1 MILTSVRK
9 VRNKIILNFD
19 NSEKLEIAYEVYL
32 NSGLIKGDKID
43 KKKIDKLI
51 SENEFFNIKSSA
63 YRYLGNRNHSSF
75 ELRVKLTKKGYQKS
89 IIEKVILDLK
99 EKGYINDHKFAE
111 SFVKNRIEKRKEGI
125 VKINSELRKKGISS
139 EIISDVINNFTDDP
153 IHFQNALQLTQKKY
167 QSLKNKDL
175 DFQKLKG
182 RLFNFLKGKGY
193 TTDIILK
200 VIDAVL
206 VNESE
211 DELEYQIF
219 NNMKHS

>member
-9 VRNKIILNFD
+9 IRNKIILNFD

-32 NSGLIKGDKID
+32 NSGLIKGDEVD
-43 KKKIDKLI
+43 KKKNEKLKY
-51 SENEFFNIKSSA
+51 ENEFFQAKSSA

-75 ELRVKLTKKGYQKS
+75 ELRVKLTKKEYQKL
-89 IIEKVILDLK
+89 IIEKVIEDLRA
-99 EKGYINDHKFAE
+99 KGYVNDQKFAE

-125 VKINSELRKKGISS
+125 VKINSELRKKGISN

-153 IHFQNALQLTQKKY
+153 IHFQNALQLARKKH
-167 QSLKNKDL
+167 QSLIKKNL

-193 TTDIILK
+193 TTEIILK
-200 VIDAVL
+200 VLDTVL

-211 DELEYQIF
+211 DDIEY
-219 NNMKHS
+219 

>member
-9 VRNKIILNFD
+9 FRNKIILHFD
-19 NSEKLEIAYEVYL
+19 NFETLEIAYEVYL
-32 NSGLIKGDKID
+32 NSGLIKGDEVD
-43 KKKIDKLI
+43 KKKIEKLKY
-51 SENEFFNIKSSA
+51 ENEFFQTKSSA

-75 ELRVKLTKKGYQKS
+75 ELRVKLSKKGYQKL
-89 IIEKVILDLK
+89 IIEKVIKDLSA
-99 EKGYINDHKFAE
+99 KGYIDDQKFTE

-125 VKINSELRKKGISS
+125 VKINSELRKKGISN

-153 IHFQNALQLTQKKY
+153 IHLQNAFQLARKKY

-193 TTDIILK
+193 TTEIILK
-200 VIDAVL
+200 VLDTVL
-206 VNESE
+206 VNEGE
-211 DELEYQIF
+211 DELEY
-219 NNMKHS
+219 

>member
-9 VRNKIILNFD
+9 FRNKIILHFD
-19 NSEKLEIAYEVYL
+19 NFETLEIAYEVYL
-32 NSGLIKGDKID
+32 NSGLIKGDEVD
-43 KKKIDKLI
+43 KKKIEKLKY
-51 SENEFFNIKSSA
+51 ENEFFQTKSSA

-75 ELRVKLTKKGYQKS
+75 ELRVKLSKKGYQKL
-89 IIEKVILDLK
+89 IIEKVIKDLSA
-99 EKGYINDHKFAE
+99 KGYIDDQKFTE

-125 VKINSELRKKGISS
+125 VKINSELRKKGISN

-153 IHFQNALQLTQKKY
+153 IHLQNAFQLARKKY

-193 TTDIILK
+193 TTEIILK
-200 VIDAVL
+200 VLDTVL
-206 VNESE
+206 VNEGE
-211 DELEYQIF
+211 DQLEY
-219 NNMKHS
+219 

>member
-9 VRNKIILNFD
+9 FRNKIVLHFD
-19 NSEKLEIAYEVYL
+19 NSETLEIAYEVYL
-32 NSGLIKGDKID
+32 NSGLIKGDEVD
-43 KKKIDKLI
+43 KKKLEKLKY
-51 SENEFFNIKSSA
+51 ENEFFQTKSSA

-75 ELRVKLTKKGYQKS
+75 ELRVKLTKKGYQKL
-89 IIEKVILDLK
+89 IIEKVIKDLRA
-99 EKGYINDHKFAE
+99 KGYIDDQKFTE

-125 VKINSELRKKGISS
+125 VKINSELKKKGISN

-153 IHFQNALQLTQKKY
+153 IHFQNALQLARKKY

-193 TTDIILK
+193 TTEIILK
-200 VIDAVL
+200 VLDTVL
-206 VNESE
+206 VNEGE
-211 DELEYQIF
+211 DELEY
-219 NNMKHS
+219 